1 MQDKLISG
9 NVDLNIRPLYN
20 RAKAIKPENNGQE
33 KRTVEHISQLR
44 NILHTPSNLALLRK
58 IFECLDTYTEQA
70 TTKGKVEKFLF
81 DLEIA
86 NIEDLNKLE
95 IKSKKLEAERAA
107 DPNLGSRTINSH
119 LTLLATLTK
128 VEFGTPGDILE
139 KTKFPSCIGY
149 LYDHK
154 AELQKL
160 INEIELNERLNK
172 LKSKNKHTK

>member
-1 MQDKLISG
+1 MGDILDSG
-9 NVDLNIRPLYN
+9 NVQGLYN
-20 RAKAIKPENNGQE
+20 RAKAIKPEKNGQWIPNIPQ
-33 KRTVEHISQLR
+33 ISQLK
-44 NILHTPSNLALLRK
+44 NILNDSNLALLRK
-58 IFECLDTYTEQA
+58 IFQCLDTYTEQA